1 MSRGDRSGDGFNQRF
16 MADSFYHV
24 VHQLDYKIRF
34 PLGRRLHRAEA
45 HRMLRMLV
53 SFIVSLLLATLGQAR
68 AEESPPARRP
78 LAVPSA
84 KLLGSK
90 LGIADAFP
98 KSEGRQLPESVQF
111 DLDPENGLVFGLIAK
126 YPVGTAFEDLIAAVN
141 RTEKKWFR
149 DDSSDL
155 TTGVCMWRNEKS
167 RVVYQAS
174 ETQLIML
181 WLDRRV
187 TDEEVKL
194 FSDAFR
200 RIEAEIDKNSSQD
213 DEAAK

>member
-1 MSRGDRSGDGFNQRF
+1 
-16 MADSFYHV
+16 
-24 VHQLDYKIRF
+24 
-34 PLGRRLHRAEA
+34 
-45 HRMLRMLV
+45 MLRMLV
-53 SFIVSLLLATLGQAR
+53 SFIVSLVVATFGQAR

-90 LGIADAFP
+90 LGTAEAFP
-98 KSEGRQLPESVQF
+98 ESEGGQLPESVQF

-126 YPVGTAFEDLIAAVN
+126 YPPGTPFEDLVAAVN
-141 RTEKKWFR
+141 RTEKKWYR
-149 DDSSDL
+149 GDSSDL
-155 TTGVCMWRNEKS
+155 ATGVCLWRNEKS

-194 FSDAFR
+194 FSDAIS
-200 RIEAEIDKNSSQD
+200 RIEAEIDKEASQD
-213 DEAAK
+213 NEAAK